1 MTSINLIIVLIVG
14 TGVGALTGLAIG
26 GLVDQLYLA
35 ITAGFLATIIAG
47 IVRNTIM
54 MRVGPEPELEGMP
67 LERMPQSRLSS
78 IYSAV
83 TIDRRIPLR
92 MIAYSALAS
101 LAGST
106 SAVLVAAQSGMTSSV
121 LIGTLAGLFS
131 GILMAILLL
140 AYDTPRPRL
149 SLRLPEAERDLLRN
163 VFTGLDD
170 VQIARLLVAGQF
182 NDIAKGTTL
191 TEENKPLDTLFFICA
206 GHAKVTVAGSEIA
219 HLEKGN
225 FVGEIAFLTENP
237 ATATVVAEDSV
248 RALVFDRGELNQFF
262 RNEAEVAGLIYQL
275 LGRELAQKLRA
286 RNIDIYLRGS
296 AKPISLTANP

>member
-1 MTSINLIIVLIVG
+1 MTSIDLIIVLIVG
-14 TGVGALTGLAIG
+14 AVVGALTGLAIG

-35 ITAGFLATIIAG
+35 MIAGFLATIIAG
-47 IVRNTIM
+47 IVHNTIM
-54 MRVGPEPELEGMP
+54 TRVGPEPELEGMP
-67 LERMPQSRLSS
+67 LERVPQPQL
-78 IYSAV
+78 I
-83 TIDRRIPLR
+83 TIHSGIPLR
-92 MIAYSALAS
+92 VIAYSAFAS

-106 SAVLVAAQSGMTSSV
+106 SAVLVATQSGVTSSV

-140 AYDTPRPRL
+140 AYDLPRQKL
-149 SLRLPEAERDLLRN
+149 SLRLPEPERELLRS

-170 VQIARLLVAGQF
+170 EQIARLLVAGQF

-191 TEENKPLDTLFFICA
+191 AEENKPLETLFFICA
-206 GHAKVTVAGSEIA
+206 GHVKVTVAGREVA

-225 FVGEIAFLTENP
+225 FVGEIAFLTEKP

-248 RALVFDRGELNQFF
+248 RALIFERGELNQLF

-275 LGRELAQKLRA
+275 LGRELAQKLKA
-286 RNIDIYLRGS
+286 SNIH
-296 AKPISLTANP
+296 ISEAALSEHP